1 MTENIV
7 LNNSSTESAKIT
19 KIEVGKPLKKGERLV
34 SPNGNFFVELTDA
47 TGLAVRDIQGKTL
60 WVLDITPTWAVDRL
74 EMQSDKNLVLYT
86 ATGKALWA
94 ANISSAGVSGSE
106 RCVLDNNG
114 KLVVSNWGGSLWS
127 LDEAK
132 NIVQNPSEGYLK
144 GQEALLPKDAS
155 GNPYQPGSRPGE
167 RTVIEVGKP
176 LKKGERLVSTNG
188 KFFVELTDATG
199 LAVRDIQG
207 KTLWVLDITPTWAV
221 DRLEM
226 QSDKNLVLYT
236 ATGKALWAANISSA
250 GVSGSERCVLD
261 NNGKLVVSNWGGSLW
276 SLDEAENIFLAPS
289 EDYLKGQEALLLK
302 DASGDPYQP
311 GSRPGEKTVIEV
323 GKPLKKGERL
333 VSTNGKFFVELTDAT
348 GLAMRDVKGEMLW
361 SLNIP
366 SPSDVDRL
374 EMQGDKNLVLY
385 TTTGKALWAANI
397 HSAGVVGSEGCV
409 LDNDG
414 QLVVSNWGG
423 FLWSSQGAE
432 NIAPTNNYT
441 NYLKEQAA
449 LRLNKNRIK
458 VGQSLQKGERLVSG
472 NGKFFVEV
480 TDPNTGLAMRD
491 LEGKMLWVLE
501 MDLEKVKIHREK
513 LKTDLEKLTVDEDH
527 YLSNFRENKEL
538 INSLNKEL
546 INSLEVDYLT
556 MNDDQ
561 NLVLRVNRYQENVL
575 WATNVNSGR
584 SKCSFCMLD
593 NNGNLL
599 IFSLDGIL
607 WSSHEAKNI
616 VQTPSENYLQNQ
628 NSLLQRN
635 RELFKALEELKIKMN
650 NWNHSNGIT
659 DDRFISFLRE

>member
-7 LNNSSTESAKIT
+7 LNNSNTESAKIT

-47 TGLAVRDIQGKTL
+47 TGLAMRDTQGKTL
-60 WVLDITPTWAVDRL
+60 WVLDVTPTWAVDRL

-94 ANISSAGVSGSE
+94 ANIHPAGVSGSE
-106 RCVLDNNG
+106 CCVLDDDG

-207 KTLWVLDITPTWAV
+207 KTLWVLEVTPTWAV

-236 ATGKALWAANISSA
+236 ATGKALWAANIHSA
-250 GVSGSERCVLD
+250 GVSGSESCVLD
-261 NNGKLVVSNWGGSLW
+261 NNGRLVVSNWGGSLW
-276 SLDEAENIFLAPS
+276 SLDEAENILLAPS

-333 VSTNGKFFVELTDAT
+333 VSTNGKFFVELTDAI
-348 GLAMRDVKGEMLW
+348 GLAMRDVKGEILW

-385 TTTGKALWAANI
+385 TATGKALWAANI
-397 HSAGVVGSEGCV
+397 HSAGVSGSERCV

-432 NIAPTNNYT
+432 NIVPTNNYT

-458 VGQSLQKGERLVSG
+458 VGESLKKGERLVSA
-472 NGKFFVEV
+472 NGKFFVEL
-480 TDPNTGLAMRD
+480 TDATGLAMRD
-491 LEGKMLWVLE
+491 IEGKMLWVLD
-501 MDLEKVKIHREK
+501 MDLEKLKTHREK
-513 LKTDLEKLTVDEDH
+513 LKIDLEKLKVDEMD
-527 YLSNFRENKEL
+527 FVFKVEENKEL

-546 INSLEVDYLT
+546 INSLEIDCLT
-556 MNDDQ
+556 MKNDQ
-561 NLVLRVNRYQENVL
+561 NFVLYINSAL
-575 WATNVNSGR
+575 WATNTNSGR
-584 SKCSFCMLD
+584 ISKCTSCIID

-616 VQTPSENYLQNQ
+616 VQNPSENYLQNQ

-635 RELFKALEELKIKMN
+635 RELFKELQDLKRKIDKWN
-650 NWNHSNGIT
+650 NPNRFT
-659 DDRFISFLRE
+659 DNEFLDISRE

>member
-19 KIEVGKPLKKGERLV
+19 KIEVGKPLKKGEQLV

-47 TGLAVRDIQGKTL
+47 TGLAMRDAQGKTL
-60 WVLDITPTWAVDRL
+60 WVLDVTPTWAVDRL

-94 ANISSAGVSGSE
+94 ANISSAGVYGSE
-106 RCVLDNNG
+106 CCVLDNDG

-127 LDEAK
+127 LDEAEK
-132 NIVQNPSEGYLK
+132 IVQNPSEGYLK

-199 LAVRDIQG
+199 LAVRDAQG
-207 KTLWVLDITPTWAV
+207 KTLWVLEVTPTWAV

-250 GVSGSERCVLD
+250 GLSDNASCVLD
-261 NNGKLVVSNWGGSLW
+261 NNGKLVVSNRGGSLW
-276 SLDEAENIFLAPS
+276 SLDEAENILLAPS
-289 EDYLKGQEALLLK
+289 DDYLKGQEALLPK

-311 GSRPGEKTVIEV
+311 GSKPGEITVIEV

-333 VSTNGKFFVELTDAT
+333 VSTNGKFFVELNTTA
-348 GLAMRDVKGEMLW
+348 GLFMRDVKGEILW

-366 SPSDVDRL
+366 LPSDVDRL
-374 EMQGDKNLVLY
+374 EMQSDKNLVLY
-385 TTTGKALWAANI
+385 TATGKALWAANI
-397 HSAGVVGSEGCV
+397 DSAGVSGSERCV

-423 FLWSSQGAE
+423 FLWSSQGAGG
-432 NIAPTNNYT
+432 IATTNNYT

-458 VGQSLQKGERLVSG
+458 VGQLLQKGERLVSA
-472 NGKFFVEV
+472 NGKFFVEL
-480 TDPNTGLAMRD
+480 TDATTGLATRD
-491 LEGKMLWVLE
+491 IEGKMLWVLE
-501 MDLEKVKIHREK
+501 IDLEKVKIHREK
-513 LKTDLEKLTVDEDH
+513 LKLDLEKLTADEID
-527 YLSNFRENKEL
+527 YVFKVRDNKEL

-546 INSLEVDYLT
+546 INSLEIDFLR
-556 MNDDQ
+556 MNHDH
-561 NLVLRVNRYQENVL
+561 NLVLYANRYQENVL
-575 WATNVNSGR
+575 WSTNINSGR
-584 SKCSFCMLD
+584 SKCTSCMLD

-599 IFSLDGIL
+599 IFNLDGIL

-616 VQTPSENYLQNQ
+616 VQNPSENYLQNQ
-628 NSLLQRN
+628 KTLLQRN
-635 RELFKALEELKIKMN
+635 GELLKELQDLKIKMDK
-650 NWNHSNGIT
+650 WNHSHGIT
-659 DDRFISFLRE
+659 HNEFIDISRD